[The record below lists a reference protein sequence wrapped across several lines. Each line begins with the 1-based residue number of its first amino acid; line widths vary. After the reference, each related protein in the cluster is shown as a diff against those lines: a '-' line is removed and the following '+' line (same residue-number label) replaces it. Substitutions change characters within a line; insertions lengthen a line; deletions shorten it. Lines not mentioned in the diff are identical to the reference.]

1 MSVENVTQS
10 QQFKRWFGDWQN
22 RPEQASKVVNDDGT
36 PRVVYHGTDA
46 DFTVFQSKAGT
57 YFFSESRDYAESMAE
72 ERGGTRIVEAYL
84 NIRDPF
90 YVEMQPGEFSD
101 DRKEAKYIRQAKNE
115 GRDGVVFSLNTGND
129 IVDDVFY
136 VVFSPEQIKSATDNV
151 GTFDPA
157 NPDIRYSLTQAT
169 EGRKMSSRTRRDV
182 NQTMNAVQTEL
193 RGLIEAETRAARDT
207 QKQVL
212 AELAQTVLDGKN
224 ISQEQINDA
233 FETVWNAGRV
243 VDRSAGEA
251 AWDVKEYLRTQGA
264 ALSEADQA
272 LTARRRR
279 CSI

>member
-1 MSVENVTQS
+1 MDVNAISSAYEKDTKSIVREAIARFNARENSVYYVTKEAANLLGAGVQFPEQLKAAASSNGIVRRFGEKVNMSVENVAQS

-46 DFTVFQSKAGT
+46 DFTVFQSKAGI
-57 YFFSESRDYAESMAE
+57 YFFSKSRDYAESMAE

-84 NIRDPF
+84 NIRDPL

-136 VVFSPEQIKSATDNV
+136 VVFSPEQIKSATDNI
-151 GTFDPA
+151 GTFDRA

-169 EGRKMSSRTRRDV
+169 EGRKMNSRARGSRTG
-182 NQTMNAVQTEL
+182 
-193 RGLIEAETRAARDT
+193 RGTG
-207 QKQVL
+207 Q
-212 AELAQTVLDGKN
+212 
-224 ISQEQINDA
+224 
-233 FETVWNAGRV
+233 
-243 VDRSAGEA
+243 RS
-251 AWDVKEYLRTQGA
+251 
-264 ALSEADQA
+264 
-272 LTARRRR
+272 TA
-279 CSI
+279 S

>member
-1 MSVENVTQS
+1 
-10 QQFKRWFGDWQN
+10 
-22 RPEQASKVVNDDGT
+22 
-36 PRVVYHGTDA
+36 
-46 DFTVFQSKAGT
+46 
-57 YFFSESRDYAESMAE
+57 
-72 ERGGTRIVEAYL
+72 
-84 NIRDPF
+84 
-90 YVEMQPGEFSD
+90 MQPGEFSD

-169 EGRKMSSRTRRDV
+169 EGRKMSSRARRDV

-212 AELAQTVLDGKN
+212 AELAQTALDGKN

-251 AWDVKEYLRTQGA
+251 ARDVKEYLRTQGA